1 MLDTGT
7 YNEHTREQTWKTIIF
22 LLFIVLLVYNFFS
35 CPLMCR
41 AFAHAAHWFCNITLS
56 YRCLFPSLSEFWFHY
71 ILILI
76 GLNILIRIDFRFHS
90 GQNDSTLL
98 DFILSPWVG
107 GSVVFVCPLSVLRIW
122 IVCCVRPRC
131 ISGVKNHLSFFRV
144 FYFQYRHKSKQIDAI
159 LRVSRIG

>member
-1 MLDTGT
+1 MNIQENKPEKLL
-7 YNEHTREQTWKTIIF
+7 IF
-22 LLFIVLLVYNFFS
+22 SYLLFYSSTTFFRVHWCVGLL
-35 CPLMCR
+35 LMLHID
-41 AFAHAAHWFCNITLS
+41 FALSLSLSLS
-56 YRCLFPSLSEFWFHY
+56 YRCLFPPLSEFWFHY

-76 GLNILIRIDFRFHS
+76 GLNILIKIDFRFHS
-90 GQNDSTLL
+90 GQNDSALL

-159 LRVSRIG
+159 WLVSRIG